1 MATSRSSL
9 GLWLSC
15 LTRNEDDAAALANG
29 TDYGLPAEVYSAD
42 CDPPG
47 VSPPPGRGR
56 SRSRRRPGHPDAP
69 FRGTKLPGYGRELAL
84 GLAEMTEVT
93 AVMS

>member
-1 MATSRSSL
+1 MSAR
-9 GLWLSC
+9 LWLSC

-29 TDYGLPAEVYSAD
+29 TDYGLSAEVYSAD
-42 CDPPG
+42 RDHA
-47 VSPPPGRGR
+47 GRF
-56 SRSRRRPGHPDAP
+56 P
-69 FRGTKLPGYGRELAL
+69 FRDTKLPGYGRELGAL